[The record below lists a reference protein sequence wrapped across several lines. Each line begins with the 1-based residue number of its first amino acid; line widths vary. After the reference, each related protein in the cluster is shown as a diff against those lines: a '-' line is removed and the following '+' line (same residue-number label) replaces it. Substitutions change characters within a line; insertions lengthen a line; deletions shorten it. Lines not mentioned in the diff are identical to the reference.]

1 MTTTQ
6 MTSMTALEDLAVP
19 VVDGRVDWDQ
29 LSVKELHQVVRG
41 IVQHLDTLEPEQP
54 TDGVLD
60 RSLQLE
66 ATARAL
72 VPLQHR
78 YAGLLEDAFTETK
91 LRSTVDLPK
100 GKTPFRDAKDFIAK
114 THGLRAF
121 EATGRLKLS
130 RSLTPARASD
140 PERNKDL
147 AVGDTQ
153 YPLLGALQA
162 DGKLH
167 PSKLSTAVNM
177 LTELDDHAVTAG
189 KDQAFRDQL
198 KQVVEQDLAEK
209 IEHTTPEEFS
219 RYVSRRKADLIA
231 AMDPPDGQF
240 TSAQTEAMHTLRC
253 EGPVRGNPNAM
264 KWSVVADAELNEAL
278 HFIAAILNNPRA
290 NTDADDETEKNS
302 APEQSEQSDLPTDE
316 PKGMPD
322 GRTRGQRAMHALRDA
337 LKFAIANLKHTDL
350 PGTNGNHTQL
360 VVLADYPTLVQH
372 LRKQLGELLPEV
384 TASRR
389 AKLLEML
396 AATRVEESNDS
407 VPTQSLPRGSETEA
421 GEQDPTDAST
431 GPNKTSG
438 SAKII
443 ALPTPAVE
451 DSSTTVRGRQSAGP
465 RESVATA
472 HKDHDAIVQFPLP
485 KTTNLDAILD
495 DQNLDR
501 LQPRIGQGIYT
512 AYYPPEI
519 LLRLLCDVS
528 VSPVTLT
535 GAREVLSIGR
545 RQHQFPKAIRRAILA
560 RDRGCA
566 VPGCHW
572 PAAWCELHH
581 IEYWSNSGETSTDN
595 GITLC
600 SHHHQSI
607 HAKMLT
613 IEHVDGAWQFIQHPL
628 IDPTQQPRQNYFWQ
642 S

>member
-6 MTSMTALEDLAVP
+6 LTDTAALDDLAVP
-19 VVDGRVDWDQ
+19 VSDGQVAWEQ
-29 LSVKELHQVVRG
+29 LSVDEFHGVVRG
-41 IVQHLDTLEPEQP
+41 IIQHLNALEPELP
-54 TDGVLD
+54 TDGVLE
-60 RSLQLE
+60 RSVQLE

-72 VPLQHR
+72 APLQHR
-78 YAGLLEDAFTETK
+78 YAGLLEDAFTEPR
-91 LRSTVDLPK
+91 LRSTIELPK

-140 PERNKDL
+140 PERDQDL

-162 DGKLH
+162 EGTLH
-167 PSKLSTAVNM
+167 PSKLATAVNM
-177 LTELDDHAVTAG
+177 LSELDEHAATAG

-198 KQVVEQDLAEK
+198 QQVVERDLAEK
-209 IEHTTPEEFS
+209 IENTTPEEFS
-219 RYVSRRKADLIA
+219 RYVRRRKADLIA
-231 AMDPPDGQF
+231 AMDPPDQQF
-240 TSAQTEAMHTLRC
+240 TSAQTEAMHMLRC
-253 EGPVRGNPNAM
+253 EGPVRGNPNAT

-278 HFIAAILNNPRA
+278 HLIAALLNNPRA
-290 NTDADDETEKNS
+290 STDTASETEKDS
-302 APEQSEQSDLPTDE
+302 QAEQSEQSSLPADE
-316 PKGMPD
+316 SEGIPD
-322 GRTRGQRAMHALRDA
+322 RRTRGQRAMHALRDA

-350 PGTNGNHTQL
+350 PGTNGKHTQL
-360 VVLADYPTLVQH
+360 VVLADYPTLVRH
-372 LRKQLGELLPEV
+372 LRDQLGELLPDV
-384 TASRR
+384 TAPRR
-389 AKLLEML
+389 EKLLKML
-396 AATRVEESNDS
+396 AKARLEEGNESELGQGSPLATESEVS
-407 VPTQSLPRGSETEA
+407 GI
-421 GEQDPTDAST
+421 DPPDTPS
-431 GPNKTSG
+431 GPIGDTG
-438 SAKII
+438 SAEVI
-443 ALPTPAVE
+443 ALPTPPTEDTSTVVE
-451 DSSTTVRGRQSAGP
+451 GPPHESPLDGTSTSH
-465 RESVATA
+465 E
-472 HKDHDAIVQFPLP
+472 DDDAIVQFPSP
-485 KTTNLDAILD
+485 KTTNLKEILD

-501 LQPRIGQGIYT
+501 LQPRIGHGIYT

-535 GAREVLSIGR
+535 GAREILSIGR
-545 RQHQFPKAIRRAILA
+545 QQYQFPKAIRRAILA

-581 IEYWSNSGETSTDN
+581 IEYWSNNGETSTDN

-600 SHHHQSI
+600 SHHHQSL

-628 IDPTQQPRQNYFWQ
+628 IDPAQQPRQNYFWQ
-642 S
+642 N

>member
-6 MTSMTALEDLAVP
+6 MTGMTALDDLAVP
-19 VVDGRVDWDQ
+19 VVDGQVDWEQ
-29 LSVKELHQVVRG
+29 LSAEELHQVVRG
-41 IVQHLDTLEPEQP
+41 IVQHLDALEPEQP
-54 TDGVLD
+54 SDGVLD

-91 LRSTVDLPK
+91 LRSTIDLPK

-114 THGLRAF
+114 THGLCAF

-140 PERNKDL
+140 PERNQDL

-153 YPLLGALQA
+153 YPLLGALQTE
-162 DGKLH
+162 GKLH

-177 LTELDDHAVTAG
+177 LTELDDHAITAG
-189 KDQAFRDQL
+189 KDRAFRDQL
-198 KQVVEQDLAEK
+198 RQVVERDLAEK

-253 EGPVRGNPNAM
+253 EGPVRGNPNAT
-264 KWSVVADAELNEAL
+264 KWDIVADAELNEAL
-278 HFIAAILNNPRA
+278 HFITAILNNPRA
-290 NTDADDETEKNS
+290 NTDTADETEKES
-302 APEQSEQSDLPTDE
+302 LPEQSKQSALPADE
-316 PKGMPD
+316 SEGIPD

-337 LKFAIANLKHTDL
+337 LKFAIANLKHTNL

-360 VVLADYPTLVQH
+360 VVLADYPTLMQH
-372 LRKQLGELLPEV
+372 LRDQLGELLPEV
-384 TASRR
+384 TAPRR
-389 AKLLEML
+389 EKLLEML
-396 AATRVEESNDS
+396 AVARLAESKDS
-407 VPTQSLPRGSETEA
+407 APAQSPSLDSGAEDV
-421 GEQDPTDAST
+421 EQDPPDAPT
-431 GPNKTSG
+431 GPSGKTQ

-443 ALPTPAVE
+443 ALPTPPAE
-451 DSSTTVRGRQSAGP
+451 NSSTTAPGLP
-465 RESVATA
+465 RESPSDSDPTT
-472 HKDHDAIVQFPLP
+472 HEDNDAILQFPAP
-485 KTTNLDAILD
+485 KTTNLKEILD

-545 RQHQFPKAIRRAILA
+545 KQYQFTKTLRRAILA

-581 IEYWSNSGETSTDN
+581 IEQWSKNGETSTDN

-600 SHHHQSI
+600 SHHHQSV

-642 S
+642 N